1 MRKTLSAVALPLIH
15 SDSFSCKLV
24 ARSLHTISPSKLVLD
39 IAGFYSCFLQCECVA
54 VNRSHPHVRSLDTDA
69 RTHLTYTLRVN
80 RNRIVYIY
88 KTVYVYNV
96 DALCWFE
103 RYKSMNLA
111 QRSKSTWLV
120 PSAFCSFQKRCWGG
134 CLCARF
140 TCWCWRRVFKVSHSR
155 SVVELWL
162 VSRVVSAR
170 SVCVCELYIVAYCVL
185 SGYSWDLLVLEF
197 LRYLSPKD

>member
-1 MRKTLSAVALPLIH
+1 MRKT
-15 SDSFSCKLV
+15 
-24 ARSLHTISPSKLVLD
+24 RSLLWHFPWFIRIVSAANWSHDRFTPYRRPNLCWTSQAFTLVFCSANASRWIGLIPMFGLWTRTRARISPTHCVL
-39 IAGFYSCFLQCECVA
+39 IEIEL
-54 VNRSHPHVRSLDTDA
+54 
-69 RTHLTYTLRVN
+69 
-80 RNRIVYIY
+80 YIY

-170 SVCVCELYIVAYCVL
+170 SVCVCELY
-185 SGYSWDLLVLEF
+185 SGIAC
-197 LRYLSPKD
+197 